1 MSNSLDVHEETMHG
15 HSEHGVKP
23 HHAPYLLFILLIS
36 VLAIVVLAADM
47 FVDADSDTGRIL
59 HYADTLLCVLFF
71 GDFLM
76 CFAHAKNKP
85 AYMVTWGWLDLV
97 SSIPAV
103 AALRWGRAARL
114 ARVLRVLRGV
124 RSARI
129 LMRFI
134 LERRAQ
140 SVGLAAALAS
150 IVVIAISSIAI
161 LNLEHTAGPAAN
173 IHTAEDALWW
183 SIVTITTV
191 GYGDRYPV
199 TMEGRCV
206 AIGLMIV
213 GVGLIGTW
221 AGIAASWFMAAADE
235 RQHDNIHTLR
245 VEIQELRA
253 MLEGRLMAVAEDRG
267 ST

>member
-1 MSNSLDVHEETMHG
+1 MTNLLEIRDGSIDA
-15 HSEHGVKP
+15 HSAEAIAR
-23 HHAPYLLFILLIS
+23 HHAPYLLFILLVS

-59 HYADTLLCVLFF
+59 HYADTLLCLLFF
-71 GDFLM
+71 GDFLI
-76 CFAHAKNKP
+76 CFAHAKNKVS
-85 AYMVTWGWLDLV
+85 YTVTWGWLDLI

-140 SVGLAAALAS
+140 SAALAAALAS
-150 IVVIAISSIAI
+150 IVVVAVSSITI
-161 LNLEHTAGPAAN
+161 LHLERTAGDAAN
-173 IHTAEDALWW
+173 IRTAEDALWW
-183 SIVTITTV
+183 SVVTLTTV

-199 TMEGRCV
+199 TTEGRFI

-213 GVGLIGTW
+213 GVGVIGTW
-221 AGIAASWFMAAADE
+221 AGIAAAWFMAAAQDE
-235 RQHDNIHTLR
+235 QHDNIQILHR
-245 VEIQELRA
+245 EIQELRQT
-253 MLEGRLMAVAEDRG
+253 LEQRG
-267 ST
+267 

>member
-1 MSNSLDVHEETMHG
+1 MATQTNALDDSNDAHAAD
-15 HSEHGVKP
+15 GVA
-23 HHAPYLLFILLIS
+23 HRHAPYLLFILLIS

-47 FVDADSDTGRIL
+47 FVAADSDTGRIL

-71 GDFLM
+71 GDFLV
-76 CFAHAKNKP
+76 CFGRSKNRAK
-85 AYMVTWGWLDLV
+85 YMVTWGWLDLL

-103 AALRWGRAARL
+103 EALRWGRAARL

-134 LERRAQ
+134 LEKRAQ
-140 SVGLAAALAS
+140 SIGLAAALAS
-150 IVVIAISSIAI
+150 IVVIAVSSIAI
-161 LNLEHTAGPAAN
+161 LHLEGAAGAEAN
-173 IHTAEDALWW
+173 IRTADDALWW
-183 SIVTITTV
+183 SLVTITTV

-206 AIGLMIV
+206 AIALMVI

-221 AGIAASWFMAAADE
+221 SGIAASWFLAAADE
-235 RQHDNIHTLR
+235 RHHDNFKTLR
-245 VEIQELRA
+245 QEIQELRRII
-253 MLEGRLMAVAEDRG
+253 EGRSANPE
-267 ST
+267 